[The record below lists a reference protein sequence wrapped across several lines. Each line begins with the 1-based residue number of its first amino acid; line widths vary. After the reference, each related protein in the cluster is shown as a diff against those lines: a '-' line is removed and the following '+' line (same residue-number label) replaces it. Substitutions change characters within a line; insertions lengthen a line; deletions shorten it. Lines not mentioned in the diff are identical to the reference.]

1 MSLTASFASTATAVV
16 ALELADAAA
25 LAALTDDTLLA
36 AHALLTDHRRHAET
50 IAAHLAGEIAR
61 RSSRDDGYAGL
72 AQRHGFGSAS
82 GLLQNLSPVTAT
94 EATQL
99 IAAGSLMAEPPSTLW
114 EGALADALT
123 SGLVSVAGADAI
135 RRGLAP
141 VADTA
146 PADELLAECRR
157 LLARVTQISIDE
169 LRREAR
175 SARDRIDEA
184 GIARREKQRRD
195 LRYLRRWIREDGM
208 YQGAF
213 LLDPEAGLHLFTAL
227 DAIIAPRRGV
237 RFVDAAAQ
245 AEADAVLAD
254 PRTDDQ
260 LLADGLTDM
269 VRLAV
274 DADPGSLFGT
284 RRPAVR
290 VIVTED
296 TLLTNGGHG
305 YLEGDVQPVSRNTVD
320 RHLCDTGMIGIKF
333 DRRGQVLNLGRTQ
346 RLFTE
351 AQRLAISVRDGGCLF
366 PRCTRP
372 PAGCEV
378 HHITPWSQGGSTDTA
393 DGVTLCRHHHMLLHN
408 NQWSIHRDRHRYWL
422 TPPPTHD
429 PDRRPIPLVTK
440 SLIMHELQRVSSAAG
455 GNGIDSRQ
463 LVGVGDA
470 GNATR
475 HSGETILT

>member
-1 MSLTASFASTATAVV
+1 
-16 ALELADAAA
+16 
-25 LAALTDDTLLA
+25 
-36 AHALLTDHRRHAET
+36 
-50 IAAHLAGEIAR
+50 
-61 RSSRDDGYAGL
+61 
-72 AQRHGFGSAS
+72 
-82 GLLQNLSPVTAT
+82 
-94 EATQL
+94 
-99 IAAGSLMAEPPSTLW
+99 
-114 EGALADALT
+114 
-123 SGLVSVAGADAI
+123 
-135 RRGLAP
+135 
-141 VADTA
+141 
-146 PADELLAECRR
+146 
-157 LLARVTQISIDE
+157 
-169 LRREAR
+169 
-175 SARDRIDEA
+175 
-184 GIARREKQRRD
+184 
-195 LRYLRRWIREDGM
+195 M

-296 TLLTNGGHG
+296 TLLTNSGHG

-470 GNATR
+470 GTATR
-475 HSGETILT
+475 NSGETILT

>member
-50 IAAHLAGEIAR
+50 VAAHLAAEIAR

-146 PADELLAECRR
+146 SADELLAECRR
-157 LLARVTQISIDE
+157 LLARVTEVSIDE

-195 LRYLRRWIREDGM
+195 LRYLKRWIRDDGM

-227 DAIIAPRRGV
+227 DSIIAPRRGV

-245 AEADAVLAD
+245 AQADAVLAD

-260 LLADGLTDM
+260 LLADALADM

-274 DADPGSLFGT
+274 DADPGALFGT

-290 VIVTED
+290 VLVTED
-296 TLLTNGGHG
+296 TLRTNGGHG
-305 YLEGDVQPVSRNTVD
+305 FLEGDAQPVSRNTVD
-320 RHLCDTGMIGIKF
+320 RYLCDTGMMGIKF
-333 DRRGQVLNLGRTQ
+333 DRRGQVLDLGRTQ

-372 PAGCEV
+372 PASCEV
-378 HHITPWSQGGSTDTA
+378 HHITPWSRGGSTDAA
-393 DGVTLCRHHHMLLHN
+393 DGVMMCRHHHMLLHN

-422 TPPPTHD
+422 TPPPTHGA
-429 PDRRPIPLVTK
+429 DRRPMPLATK
-440 SLIMHELQRVSSAAG
+440 SLIMRELKL
-455 GNGIDSRQ
+455 Q
-463 LVGVGDA
+463 LQPTA
-470 GNATR
+470 
-475 HSGETILT
+475 